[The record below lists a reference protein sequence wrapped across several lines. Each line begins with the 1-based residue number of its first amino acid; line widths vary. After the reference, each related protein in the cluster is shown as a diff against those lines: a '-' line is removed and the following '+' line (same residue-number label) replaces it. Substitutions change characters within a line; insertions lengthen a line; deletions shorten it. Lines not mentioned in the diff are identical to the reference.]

1 MYAYSGLKDN
11 TKCITKIDES
21 DHSHYRRRVLDTCGH
36 IKKTKKN
43 AKAVNE
49 KSPRR
54 VVGEPNILI
63 KECINNCI
71 SIKSI

>member
-1 MYAYSGLKDN
+1 MYAYSGLKHN
-11 TKCITKIDES
+11 TKCIAKIDES

-43 AKAVNE
+43 AIAVNE
-49 KSPRR
+49 KSTRR
-54 VVGEPNILI
+54 VLGEPNISI
-63 KECINNCI
+63 KEYINNCI